1 MTRHL
6 RRAPFL
12 AGALL
17 LVAGAALAA
26 PTAYDIDAV
35 HSSVVFR
42 IKHLGV
48 GYVYGRFNEFS
59 GKVTVDDADLS
70 KASVQMTVK
79 AASVDTGNGKR
90 DEHLRSPDFFNVA
103 QFPEMR
109 FASKT
114 VAKVEGGY
122 RIEGD
127 LTLHGATRPVTVRME
142 LVGEVD
148 DPWGNHRRGYHGT
161 FSIRRTDYGMNYDTN
176 VLGDEV
182 DITLAFETTHKK

>member
-1 MTRHL
+1 MTRL
-6 RRAPFL
+6 FRRAPFL

-17 LVAGAALAA
+17 LVTGAALAA
-26 PTAYDIDAV
+26 PTAYDLDAV
-35 HSSVVFR
+35 HSNVLFR

-59 GKVTVDDADLS
+59 GKVNVDDADLS
-70 KASVQMTVK
+70 KASVQISVK

-90 DEHLRSPDFFNVA
+90 DEHLKSPDFFNVA

-114 VAKVEGGY
+114 VAKVDGGY

-127 LTLHGATRPVTVRME
+127 LTLHGVTRPVTVRME
-142 LVGEVD
+142 LVGEAD

-161 FSIRRTDYGMNYDTN
+161 FSIRRTDYGINYDTN
-176 VLGDEV
+176 VLSDEV
-182 DITLAFETTHKK
+182 DVTRAFETTHKK